1 MCLCDSREQDTVKL
15 RTRLKQ
21 IGYPV
26 ERIALNVGD
35 YSAKIR
41 LPGGEWYQIPV
52 SIERKYGI
60 DELCMCYCQERGRF
74 EREFQRAQDAR
85 IKVYMLIESAS
96 WENIYAGKY
105 RSRMRPKSLVA
116 SILSWLARYDCQLIF
131 CRPETS
137 GIVIRDI
144 LYYEAREILL
154 GIGENNGN

>member
-35 YSAKIR
+35 YSAKIL

-144 LYYEAREILL
+144 LYYEAREILM
-154 GIGENNGN
+154 GMVEQNGK